1 MKVITEPNLR
11 HPVIECGAEQLL
23 VQKGVQSVESGQH
36 QSGFA
41 FNSSLFFDNTIVFT
55 ITAVIF
61 VVNIA
66 QHLSIA

>member
-41 FNSSLFFDNTIVFT
+41 FTSSLFFDNPITTIP
-55 ITAVIF
+55 AVIF